1 MAFAILA
8 PILSLGLPKAL
19 YFFLPGETQ
28 QPRAILMENLGTLTV
43 LGVLFCTFILLGGDA
58 FFVEHFDNPRL
69 ASVLPIIAFYG
80 LFMIP
85 MSAIS
90 ATLMA
95 RDRVDRLVGFQLSS
109 QALLILAVAIA
120 ALTFGTPEATISAYL
135 AWSGLAVA
143 FAVYLMLSATRQ
155 TLPLK
160 PSIRGVTR
168 QLKYGIPLGL
178 AAMFGGISAQI
189 DKYMVS
195 VLCTTDFAI
204 YVAGAVELPLIGV
217 ITGAMNAVVLPEL
230 AKYYKAGQLNQIRR
244 LWQAAMNKSIL
255 ILAPAMFIVLLFATE
270 LMVLLFSA
278 RYADAAL
285 HFASMLCLCLCEPQ
299 CMEAF

>member
-1 MAFAILA
+1 MSVRDISCDMNTRSLTAKTLLLAFGKILAAFATIGIGAILTRTLSLSDFATHKQALMAFAILA

-43 LGVLFCTFILLGGDA
+43 LGVLFCTFILMGGDA

-160 PSIRGVTR
+160 PSISGVTR

-195 VLCTTDFAI
+195 S
-204 YVAGAVELPLIGV
+204 AVH
-217 ITGAMNAVVLPEL
+217 
-230 AKYYKAGQLNQIRR
+230 
-244 LWQAAMNKSIL
+244 
-255 ILAPAMFIVLLFATE
+255 
-270 LMVLLFSA
+270 
-278 RYADAAL
+278 D
-285 HFASMLCLCLCEPQ
+285 
-299 CMEAF
+299 